1 MRITDEELEKI
12 REQQSTIAKIKQDL
26 GTLEFRKHELM
37 QVFVGVNKD
46 VEETKAELEEKY
58 GLVNID
64 LSDGSYSKIEEE
76 PTK

>member
-26 GTLEFRKHELM
+26 GTLELRKHELM
-37 QVFVGVNKD
+37 QVFIGVNKD

>member
-26 GTLEFRKHELM
+26 GTLELRKHELM
-37 QVFVGVNKD
+37 QVFIGVNKD
-46 VEETKAELEEKY
+46 VEETKSELEEKY

>member
-1 MRITDEELEKI
+1 MRVTDEELEKI

-26 GTLEFRKHELM
+26 GTLELRKHELM
-37 QVFVGVNKD
+37 QVFIGVNKD